1 MRFSEEVDVVVIGS
15 GAGGAPVA
23 AVLAEAG
30 ARVVILEKG
39 PYYTSGDFVHDEV
52 KICRRDFWVPY
63 LDDEPHTIRKSE
75 AEPAKRTRSGWT
87 SACVGGATV
96 HMSGFFYRLKPSDFR
111 LAEMTGGIENAE
123 IADWPI
129 SIETLLP
136 YYDML
141 EARIGVSG
149 RAGVNPF
156 EVRDRP
162 FPLPPLRPHPAAALF
177 DEAARSLGYHP
188 YPTPRAIASRV
199 FGQRPPCNYCGLCGD
214 YGCENASKSSS
225 LVTFIP
231 AAEATGRC
239 RVKPRSMARRVL
251 VDASGRVRGVEY
263 LDAQGNVRTIGA
275 RVVCIA
281 ASAVESA
288 RLLLMS
294 ASNRFPHGL
303 ANSNGLVGK
312 NLTFSTFGKGTA
324 AFDRRELI
332 ARVGLRGMDLPFFQ
346 RSVQDDYWMEGSGL
360 ALPKGGTYNFI
371 IEHPNPINAAVR
383 LAAGEK
389 WQIFGTEFKDR
400 LRRHFLEEL
409 TVEFE
414 IFGESLPWNGSYV
427 DLEPERKDRFGLP
440 VARITARNHP
450 AADEV
455 NVKMLG
461 RGMDMLKAMNPAAK
475 RVYAWTWKD
484 TTYHLQQGTCRF
496 GTDPARSVLDPTCQ
510 AHEVLN
516 LYVTDGSFMPTS
528 GGVPSTATIMANSL
542 RVGALIRD
550 RFLRREV

>member
-1 MRFSEEVDVVVIGS
+1 MRSSEQVDVVVIGS

-39 PYYTSGDFVHDEV
+39 PYYTSGDFIHDEV

-96 HMSGFFYRLKPSDFR
+96 HMSGFFYRLKPSDLR
-111 LAEMTGGIENAE
+111 LAEMTGGVENAE

-129 SIETLLP
+129 SLEALLP

-156 EVRDRP
+156 EARDRP

-214 YGCENASKSSS
+214 YGCENASKSSC

-239 RVKPRSMARRVL
+239 QVKARSMARRVL
-251 VDASGRVRGVEY
+251 TDESGRAQGVEY
-263 LDAQGNVRTIGA
+263 LDAQGKVRTIGA
-275 RVVCIA
+275 RVVCLA

-294 ASNRFPHGL
+294 QSNRFPHGL
-303 ANSNGLVGK
+303 ANNNGLVGK
-312 NLTFSTFGKGTA
+312 NLTFSTLGKGTA
-324 AFDRRELI
+324 VFDRRELI

-389 WQIFGTEFKDR
+389 WQIFGPEFKDR
-400 LRRHFLEEL
+400 LRKHFLEEL

-414 IFGESLPWNGSYV
+414 IFGESLPWKGSYV
-427 DLEPERKDRFGLP
+427 DLDPERKDRFGLP

-450 AADEV
+450 AADKV

-461 RGMDMLKAMNPAAK
+461 RGMDMLKAMRPAAK

-510 AHEVLN
+510 AHEVRN